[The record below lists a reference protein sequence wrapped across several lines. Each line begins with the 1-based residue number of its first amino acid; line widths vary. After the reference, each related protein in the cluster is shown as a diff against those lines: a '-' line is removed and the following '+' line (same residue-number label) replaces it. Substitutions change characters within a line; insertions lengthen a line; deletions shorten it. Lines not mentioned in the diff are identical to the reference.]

1 MLFGRPR
8 LLLPKLASMKKS
20 EMEKNDRLIISGDGA
35 FYSLQGE
42 GVNMGLP
49 AVFLRLHLCNLKC
62 VWCDTWY
69 TWNRKTDE
77 FRNESKKWTI
87 EETVRKIKQTWKCQ
101 NKLVKKRLVITGG
114 EPLLQQDGLVKV
126 LKKLPEWNVEIETNG
141 TIKPEKEL
149 TSRCQ
154 FNCSPKTN
162 NSLNRKSA
170 RVKPKVINALK
181 SVDTF
186 FKFVVVEAKDIEEI
200 ERDYIKP
207 FMLDPNR
214 VIIMPQG
221 VTKEEVRIN
230 ALKMVDFVKSRG
242 YRILLRLH
250 LDLWGAER
258 GV

>member
-1 MLFGRPR
+1 
-8 LLLPKLASMKKS
+8 
-20 EMEKNDRLIISGDGA
+20 
-35 FYSLQGE
+35 
-42 GVNMGLP
+42 
-49 AVFLRLHLCNLKC
+49 
-62 VWCDTWY
+62 
-69 TWNRKTDE
+69 
-77 FRNESKKWTI
+77 
-87 EETVRKIKQTWKCQ
+87 
-101 NKLVKKRLVITGG
+101 LVITGG

-258 GV
+258 RV

>member
-1 MLFGRPR
+1 
-8 LLLPKLASMKKS
+8 
-20 EMEKNDRLIISGDGA
+20 
-35 FYSLQGE
+35 
-42 GVNMGLP
+42 
-49 AVFLRLHLCNLKC
+49 
-62 VWCDTWY
+62 
-69 TWNRKTDE
+69 
-77 FRNESKKWTI
+77 
-87 EETVRKIKQTWKCQ
+87 
-101 NKLVKKRLVITGG
+101 
-114 EPLLQQDGLVKV
+114 
-126 LKKLPEWNVEIETNG
+126 
-141 TIKPEKEL
+141 
-149 TSRCQ
+149 
-154 FNCSPKTN
+154 
-162 NSLNRKSA
+162 LNRKSA